1 LINNKFWSSTV
12 SNPKPSLIRW
22 TRRIINWLLWI
33 CCVLAV
39 PLCIGSVLMIAV
51 ALSMPEP
58 HPLWEEWFPHSVVD
72 TRLMMALGSAA
83 FMGMLLAAI
92 PMLRELLR
100 IIDSAMT
107 GDPFVPENAR
117 RLHRIG
123 WLLLLM
129 NLLFEADEWIS
140 EGDFLPAP
148 GGLLTVLLVFVLA
161 QIFDKGSQMRAELQ
175 ETI

>member
-1 LINNKFWSSTV
+1 MSS
-12 SNPKPSLIRW
+12 PKPSLIRW

-39 PLCIGSVLMIAV
+39 PLCLGSVGMIMV
-51 ALSMPEP
+51 ALSSPEP
-58 HPLWEEWFPHSVVD
+58 PPLWVEWFPNSVVD

-92 PMLRELLR
+92 PLLRGLLR

-117 RLHRIG
+117 RLRRIG
-123 WLLLLM
+123 WLLLLIT
-129 NLLFEADEWIS
+129 LLFEADEWITD
-140 EGDFLPAP
+140 GDFFPAP